1 MIRKA
6 RGARGEAGG
15 QALKKSA
22 EHKVRENKKRLLK
35 ALKKFKEEQVPLIKT
50 ELAIECGLSIAT
62 LNRQPYK
69 DIIREH
75 IEEEKVLL
83 SPKGKQEVAALI
95 NENRILKQEIE
106 TWKEKYL
113 RLKKEMVYL
122 EELFN

>member
-6 RGARGEAGG
+6 KGTRGEAGG

-50 ELAIECGLSIAT
+50 ELAIESGLSIAT
-62 LNRQPYK
+62 INRQPYK
-69 DIIREH
+69 DIISEH